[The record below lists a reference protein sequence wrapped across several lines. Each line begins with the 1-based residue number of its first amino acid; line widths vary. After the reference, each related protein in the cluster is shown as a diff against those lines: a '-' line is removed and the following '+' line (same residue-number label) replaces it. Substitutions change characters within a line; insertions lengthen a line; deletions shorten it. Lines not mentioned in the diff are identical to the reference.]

1 MAYTTKA
8 LIIVVFLCLVYAI
21 LNTYN
26 RGGIMAVN
34 AYGQS
39 YVGSDDFR
47 GWIAAGNYSNPE
59 IASQSFSDP
68 TGLLKY
74 VGNDGKTGA
83 ADSFTRTAAARA
95 WEEYNAGR
103 QAPAAAQAGA
113 GDGGASARAAA
124 AEAAKRAQAQAAINN
139 TQKAYDST
147 ATELNVGYGNID
159 NETNSIRS
167 RYDREAQ
174 TNEGDYNTQTVNN
187 NQSLL
192 KNKQNALQAAAQ
204 GARGLRS
211 TLASIGALGGTG
223 QVLAN
228 RAVTNSAN
236 QDLGEASETAAGNAR
251 TLDTAIGK
259 FRDEDKI
266 RRDELEVQKN
276 NNRTALE
283 GRVES
288 KRQGFLQKMA
298 ELFNEIGDSGR
309 ATDYLNR
316 AGDMNNTIAQKTAVA
331 AAPIAARGAAFTPGT
346 LADYLAG
353 TGDMT
358 VTTQAGDATGM
369 GTTPSSILAGRKDEK
384 RKQTTLV

>member
-8 LIIVVFLCLVYAI
+8 LIIVVFFGLACGI

-34 AYGQS
+34 QYGQQ
-39 YVGSDDFR
+39 YVGNDDFR
-47 GWIAAGNYSNPE
+47 GWLAANPD
-59 IASQSFSDP
+59 AQFNAGQNVTLSGS
-68 TGLLKY
+68 GLLKI
-74 VGNDGKTGA
+74 VGNDG
-83 ADSFTRTAAARA
+83 RTAGYGNGMHASDNTAASDA
-95 WEEYNAGR
+95 YQQWQAGR
-103 QAPAAAQAGA
+103 VERPAAPAYDPAAA
-113 GDGGASARAAA
+113 AA
-124 AEAAKRAQAQAAINN
+124 AAKRAQAQAAINN
-139 TQKAYDST
+139 TEKAIGSLD
-147 ATELNVGYGNID
+147 TELNVGYGNIE
-159 NETNSIRS
+159 NERASVLS
-167 RYDREAQ
+167 RYQREAE
-174 TNEGDYNTQTVNN
+174 TNEGDYTGQTVNN
-187 NQSLL
+187 NQNLL
-192 KNKQNALQAAAQ
+192 KNRQNALQAAAQ

-236 QDLGEASETAAGNAR
+236 QDIGEASETAAGNAR

-266 RRDELEVQKN
+266 RREELDVQAR

-288 KRQGFLQKMA
+288 KRQGFMQKMA
-298 ELFNEIGDSGR
+298 ELFSELGDSGR

-316 AGDMNNTIAQKTAVA
+316 AGDLNNTIAQKTAVA

>member
-1 MAYTTKA
+1 
-8 LIIVVFLCLVYAI
+8 
-21 LNTYN
+21 
-26 RGGIMAVN
+26 MAVN
-34 AYGQS
+34 QYGQT
-39 YVGSDDFR
+39 YVGNDDFR
-47 GWIAAGNYSNPE
+47 GWLAANADKQFQGGANVSVSG
-59 IASQSFSDP
+59 A
-68 TGLLKY
+68 GLNKI
-74 VGNDGKTGA
+74 VGNDGKTGSSA
-83 ADSFTRTAAARA
+83 AWDRTAASNAY
-95 WEEYNAGR
+95 EEWMNGR
-103 QAPAAAQAGA
+103 QTTVADQQAGA
-113 GDGGASARAAA
+113 AASAAAR
-124 AEAAKRAQAQAAINN
+124 AEAAKRAQSQAALGN
-139 TQKAYDST
+139 TQKAIDSLG
-147 ATELNVGYGNID
+147 TELNVGYGNID
-159 NETNSIRS
+159 AETNSIRS

-266 RRDELEVQKN
+266 RRDELETQRK

-283 GRVES
+283 GRVEA